1 MANDG
6 KIIIDTKLDTSGFE
20 KDVDTASK
28 KVADGLGKGVDKA
41 MKQAESSINNV
52 GKAAKNIDFSKIPK
66 QLENVS
72 KSIEETSTQLD
83 KQKEKL
89 ENLKKAYENATNVK
103 DQNKISSQMEKAEAS
118 ITKLETKLNNL
129 NNKKISLDS
138 AKDTINGLDGNFSSA
153 SMSVTKSIDNIKKKV
168 EEAEKSFKNFS
179 AAESISKTGKLLSNV
194 GDSFT
199 RNVTAP
205 VTLFGTIA
213 AKVGM
218 DFDAQMSRVKAISG
232 ATGEEFKQLHDQAL
246 QLGKD
251 TAFSAK
257 QAAEGMENLAAAG
270 FNTQE
275 TMAAMPGLL
284 DLAAASGESLATSSD
299 IAASTL
305 RGFGLEANQ
314 AGHVA
319 DVLAKNA
326 NATNAAVADT
336 GEAMKYIAP
345 VAHSMGL
352 SLEEVTAAIGEMANS
367 GIKGSQAGTT
377 LRSALTRLA
386 SPSDEAAGA
395 MESIG
400 FNAFNSQGKLKSLS
414 TIVEEYSKALKGK
427 TEQQQQDLTATI
439 FGQEAMSGMLVLMQG
454 GKKGLDD
461 LTESYKN
468 SDGAAKDMA
477 TTMQDNAKSAIE
489 QMTGSIETAAIKLEE
504 AAAPAITKIAGEVQ
518 DMANRFADLPEPMQ
532 ESIIKTALFAAAI
545 GPLMK
550 TVGTV
555 TSNIG
560 RLIKLGGTLG
570 KTLGL
575 IGTGAEAGEA
585 ALAGFSLAGGLA
597 SGAASALVV
606 GIAGAVTYHELL
618 NKSVNTSAEDLNV
631 WERAVNACTGGVVKS
646 KVELQKA
653 GLVYKEFGE
662 GVSDNFKEG
671 IEKAT
676 KQYHDFEM
684 TLTGENSG
692 EKISEEGKKK
702 ISNAIDSM
710 IDGAKTAINKR
721 KSEIQSEL
729 SKMFNEKGGID
740 SGEQAVLDEA
750 GKASDEKLK
759 QVEDIQGKI
768 SDVWTKAIQ
777 EHGKLSQEDVE
788 TIENYLQQVKQIQA
802 EVEAKNTAE
811 SDFTKNQF
819 GERLKGISAE
829 DATKEYQSASQDLS
843 KSFADARATYKTG
856 LDELANM
863 EKQAEEAGET
873 ARAESYKKQIEDKK
887 KEYDDLINVEKSKRR
902 EYLNMLYEKNPSLE
916 GNLNEVDGTMFSKAD
931 RNTQGDLY
939 KIKQEFSE
947 VAEATESGM
956 KRVKDANG
964 QWHDIEV
971 TVDQSTGNI
980 TSAYDTFTG
989 KYGGYSKKFADDAK
1003 ASGDKIKE
1011 AMENM
1016 QKALMP
1022 NGGGIKLDSNNNAI
1036 NASSDELIEK
1046 LDNVIK
1052 KADGTRTAVENINGT
1067 KIKLEFD
1074 EDGTLKN
1081 AQDVEDALN
1090 GKFKDNPAV
1099 IQTKVTIDGQEAD
1112 STTEDIIKKL
1122 NDIKESNPNAKI
1134 SINGEEIP
1142 TIDEAIEKLSN
1153 VPPDTNT
1160 DVRVETGQATQ
1171 AINNT
1176 ENNLSEL
1183 DEEKA
1188 TPEVEV
1194 DAGNSF
1200 SIIDRIKSFFNW
1212 ITGRKATATVDV
1224 NANTGD
1230 PTPRYTGTS
1239 GGSDSLITKDE
1250 HGWEMT
1256 TGENELYYLG
1266 GGTGILDHGSSV
1278 NAMKKDVSNAVD
1290 SRFGVVVNK
1299 LLSAMS
1305 SQNNLLGNI
1314 SSNTKESAKNGIQL
1328 NEKLANGV
1336 INQMNST
1343 TGSFTGLEQQIRQA
1357 QYAVDNANIMS
1368 IDNNEAY
1375 AKAKAELDRLNNLTS
1390 NERKALGDD
1399 EYQRQKDYAEKV
1411 VETAKQAAELE
1422 IEVAK
1427 NTAKQKQEIAEQN
1440 KNALTKIAE
1449 ATTTA
1454 IKNQL
1459 TKEKE
1464 AAEKVINDELSNMEK
1479 SYNKKVEALENRT
1492 KSKSDK
1498 LDKQIAELEQQSTD
1512 DSRSKE
1518 RTDANN
1524 NINVLKTKMANTA
1537 SEADK
1542 RAIALEIKDA
1552 QNELKEKEDAWDIED
1567 QKAALEKE
1575 KSLLSEK
1582 EDNEKKSLE
1591 KEYTRQKE
1599 AKQKELKNVD
1609 AYYDKLLETDS
1620 INAQARYRILNDSQ
1634 QELVNLL
1641 NSYAP
1646 KWQDSGQS
1654 LADSLINGLNSQQTS
1669 TEDAVRNLIS
1679 IRSSRSSSSNSTGY
1693 ASGTSYNPYAGL
1705 YNVDENNKF
1714 EVASSADA
1722 VAYVSK
1728 GAAIKN
1734 HMQSEQFIQSEI
1746 AKQVGLMKSAVM
1758 QSQMEMARSL
1768 GGLIAKTTNT
1778 NNKTEIYKP
1787 TLQIQNYH
1795 QHTNMDA
1802 EQLADE
1808 FNVMAYKQ
1816 KKA

>member
-72 KSIEETSTQLD
+72 KSIEKTSTQLD

-103 DQNKISSQMEKAEAS
+103 DQNKIASQMEKAEAS
-118 ITKLETKLNNL
+118 IAKLETKLNSL

-138 AKDTINGLDGNFSSA
+138 AKDAINGLDGNFSSA
-153 SMSVTKSIDNIKKKV
+153 SISITKSLDKVDKKAQETGRNVKKSLENIDIGKGITKAG
-168 EEAEKSFKNFS
+168 EE
-179 AAESISKTGKLLSNV
+179 ISSV
-194 GDSFT
+194 GDKLST
-199 RNVTAP
+199 R
-205 VTLFGTIA
+205 VTLPIVGLGAAA

-218 DFDAQMSRVKAISG
+218 DFDSGMSRVKAISG
-232 ATGEEFKQLHDQAL
+232 ATGEEFTKLHDQAL
-246 QLGKD
+246 QLGAD

-257 QAAEGMENLAAAG
+257 QAAEGMENLASAG
-270 FNTQE
+270 FSTEEIMQ
-275 TMAAMPGLL
+275 AMPGML
-284 DLAAASGESLATSSD
+284 DLAASSGEDLSNSSD

-305 RGFGLEANQ
+305 RGFGLEADK

-326 NATNAAVADT
+326 AATNAAVGDT
-336 GEAMKYIAP
+336 GEALKFIAP
-345 VAHSMGL
+345 AAHAAGI
-352 SLEEVTAAIGEMANS
+352 SLEETTAAIGILANS
-367 GIKGSQAGTT
+367 GIKGTMAGTT
-377 LRSALTRLA
+377 LRSILTRLA
-386 SPSDEAAGA
+386 SPAKEAADA
-395 MESIG
+395 MALIG
-400 FNAFNSQGKLKSLS
+400 FKAFDAQGKMLPLSGIINNLTKS
-414 TIVEEYSKALKGK
+414 LKGK
-427 TEQQQQDLTATI
+427 TDQQKQDYIATI
-439 FGQEAMSGMLVLMQG
+439 FGQEAMSGLLTLVDAGSGQ
-454 GKKGLDD
+454 LDD
-461 LTESYKN
+461 LTTSYKN
-468 SDGAAKDMA
+468 ADGAAKDMA
-477 TTMQDNAKSAIE
+477 KTMQDNSKSAIE
-489 QMTGSIETAAIKLEE
+489 QMTGSLETAAIKVEE
-504 AAAPAITKIAGEVQ
+504 DFAPAITSIANDIEDLANEFSKLTPEQQEFYAKLLLGAAVAGPLLKIIGSLTTGIGGLIKVSGGIKQIFGLGTVVADGEKVSETVAALSKLAPVLGPVTAGVAGLAAVMGTVSAANDIMSKSVDTSTEDLGVFERVINSLTGNTVKSKEELQEAGLAYKDFSSDISEQFKKGVEDATKSVGEFSLFLSNINFDNAISDDETKEFNQKIDTLCDEAIKTIKSRQTEVQSEMSKLFMSDDSTIDDTEKQVLDSLSKSSQAQIDQVTKDQQEIHQKYIDGIKERGYLTDEEKQYIKNRYIEIHQLELEAQKEAENEQAQSYLKNEFANRANNLSDADASKLLQDQKSKLDEQRVKTATDYDVNIDRLKKLLETQSGAEAEATQKEIDKFTEKKNKINQLEEDQWKECIATIEKENPKLVGTLNKYTGEVLSNKDKERNQTLQKMESTYTGLTSITQSGMYRLKNVSTGGFEDVYVTVDKVSGDIVAAYGQATGEIGGYSEKWAQ
-518 DMANRFADLPEPMQ
+518 DAKGSAQSIAQAYEKIKQSLDNTKSATVDSNGQLLDSNGEVIAQLGELQTTADGTTYRIMNLNGNPIKIETNSDGTVKDLDGVKQSVDKIPLGKD
-532 ESIIKTALFAAAI
+532 IKTA
-545 GPLMK
+545 
-550 TVGTV
+550 
-555 TSNIG
+555 
-560 RLIKLGGTLG
+560 
-570 KTLGL
+570 
-575 IGTGAEAGEA
+575 
-585 ALAGFSLAGGLA
+585 
-597 SGAASALVV
+597 
-606 GIAGAVTYHELL
+606 
-618 NKSVNTSAEDLNV
+618 
-631 WERAVNACTGGVVKS
+631 
-646 KVELQKA
+646 
-653 GLVYKEFGE
+653 
-662 GVSDNFKEG
+662 
-671 IEKAT
+671 
-676 KQYHDFEM
+676 
-684 TLTGENSG
+684 
-692 EKISEEGKKK
+692 
-702 ISNAIDSM
+702 SNADET
-710 IDGAKTAINKR
+710 AKGVDNLSSTVDKVPKFHPTIFEAIFR
-721 KSEIQSEL
+721 
-729 SKMFNEKGGID
+729 GW
-740 SGEQAVLDEA
+740 
-750 GKASDEKLK
+750 EKLK
-759 QVEDIQGKI
+759 QYLPFIGDI
-768 SDVWTKAIQ
+768 SVA
-777 EHGKLSQEDVE
+777 
-788 TIENYLQQVKQIQA
+788 
-802 EVEAKNTAE
+802 
-811 SDFTKNQF
+811 
-819 GERLKGISAE
+819 
-829 DATKEYQSASQDLS
+829 AS
-843 KSFADARATYKTG
+843 
-856 LDELANM
+856 
-863 EKQAEEAGET
+863 
-873 ARAESYKKQIEDKK
+873 
-887 KEYDDLINVEKSKRR
+887 
-902 EYLNMLYEKNPSLE
+902 
-916 GNLNEVDGTMFSKAD
+916 
-931 RNTQGDLY
+931 
-939 KIKQEFSE
+939 
-947 VAEATESGM
+947 
-956 KRVKDANG
+956 
-964 QWHDIEV
+964 
-971 TVDQSTGNI
+971 
-980 TSAYDTFTG
+980 
-989 KYGGYSKKFADDAK
+989 
-1003 ASGDKIKE
+1003 
-1011 AMENM
+1011 
-1016 QKALMP
+1016 
-1022 NGGGIKLDSNNNAI
+1022 
-1036 NASSDELIEK
+1036 
-1046 LDNVIK
+1046 
-1052 KADGTRTAVENINGT
+1052 
-1067 KIKLEFD
+1067 
-1074 EDGTLKN
+1074 
-1081 AQDVEDALN
+1081 
-1090 GKFKDNPAV
+1090 
-1099 IQTKVTIDGQEAD
+1099 
-1112 STTEDIIKKL
+1112 
-1122 NDIKESNPNAKI
+1122 
-1134 SINGEEIP
+1134 
-1142 TIDEAIEKLSN
+1142 
-1153 VPPDTNT
+1153 
-1160 DVRVETGQATQ
+1160 
-1171 AINNT
+1171 
-1176 ENNLSEL
+1176 
-1183 DEEKA
+1183 
-1188 TPEVEV
+1188 
-1194 DAGNSF
+1194 
-1200 SIIDRIKSFFNW
+1200 
-1212 ITGRKATATVDV
+1212 V
-1224 NANTGD
+1224 NANAEKK
-1230 PTPRYTGTS
+1230 YTGTS

-1328 NEKLANGV
+1328 NDKLANGV

-1399 EYQRQKDYAEKV
+1399 EYQRQKDYAEKA

-1427 NTAKQKQEIAEQN
+1427 NTAKKKQEIAEQN

-1518 RTDANN
+1518 RSDANN
-1524 NINVLKTKMANTA
+1524 NINVLETKMANTA

-1620 INAQARYRILNDSQ
+1620 INAQSRYRILNDSQ
-1634 QELVNLL
+1634 QDLVNLL

-1679 IRSSRSSSSNSTGY
+1679 IRSSRSSSSDSTTGY

-1714 EVASSADA
+1714 EISSSDDA
-1722 VAYVSK
+1722 VAYVSQ

-1734 HMQSEQFIQSEI
+1734 HMQSEKFISSEI
-1746 AKQVGLMKSAVM
+1746 ASQVALMKSAVM
-1758 QSQMEMARSL
+1758 QSQMDMARTL
-1768 GGLIAKTTNT
+1768 GGLIAKATTN
-1778 NNKTEIYKP
+1778 NNVSNANVI
-1787 TLQIQNYH
+1787 N
-1795 QHTNMDA
+1795 
-1802 EQLADE
+1802 
-1808 FNVMAYKQ
+1808 FNVEHFHNESKNDIEQIANELGFHAFKQ
-1816 KKA
+1816 RTS